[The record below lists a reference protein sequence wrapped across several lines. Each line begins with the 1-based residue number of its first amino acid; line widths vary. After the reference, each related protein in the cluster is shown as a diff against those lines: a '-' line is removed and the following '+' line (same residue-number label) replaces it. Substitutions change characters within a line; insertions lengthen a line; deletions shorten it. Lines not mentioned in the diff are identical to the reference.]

1 LDVAEQRGA
10 VMYKSQIKLGIQAE
24 TLEFKFEL
32 KVFDDRE
39 KVKENSIFSK
49 CLIKNTPQS
58 LASNEHSMSTS
69 TLLPVCS

>member
-1 LDVAEQRGA
+1 
-10 VMYKSQIKLGIQAE
+10 MYKPQTELGIQAE

-39 KVKENSIFSK
+39 KVKENRIFSK

-58 LASNEHSMSTS
+58 LASNEPSMSTS
-69 TLLPVCS
+69 TLLPVCG